1 MRYPR
6 STTPATSVTNQP
18 SSPSLS
24 PASGS
29 GERLSP
35 RDWVGALW
43 DARTLWSRKRA
54 FQLAGALA
62 FYTLFSAAPLLII
75 VVTITG
81 VVFGE
86 EAVSGEI
93 SAQIEQFVG
102 PDAAEL
108 LESAVLRAR
117 IEEAG
122 ILPTLIGAGALLFG
136 ATTVFAQLQSALNH
150 IWGVVPR
157 PSRSGIV
164 VFMLTRLL
172 SFGMV
177 LIIGFLL
184 FVSFVASMALA
195 TLTRFAA
202 DWMPI
207 PPFAATLLDIT
218 LSLALATLL
227 FGFIFK
233 VLPAIDLPWPHAWR
247 GAAVTAAL
255 FVAGQFLISMY
266 LTRTGTASLYGA
278 AGSVVA
284 LLMWV
289 YYSSLIL
296 FFGAAFTRELM
307 GRRGER
313 AAPRSGAVQLR
324 TEIVEEA

>member
-1 MRYPR
+1 M
-6 STTPATSVTNQP
+6 TNQP
-18 SSPSLS
+18 TGST
-24 PASGS
+24 PASSESTPAPSNRRGD
-29 GERLSP
+29 RLTP
-35 RDWVGALW
+35 RDWAGALK
-43 DARTLWSRKRA
+43 DAQSLWSRKRA

-81 VVFGE
+81 VAFGE

-93 SAQIEQFVG
+93 SSQIEQFVG

-108 LESAVLRAR
+108 LESAVMRAR
-117 IEEAG
+117 IDEAG
-122 ILPTLIGAGALLFG
+122 ILPTLIGIGALLFG

-150 IWGVVPR
+150 IWGVVAR

-164 VFMLTRLL
+164 IFVLTRLL

-177 LIIGFLL
+177 LMIGLLL
-184 FVSFVASMALA
+184 FVSFLASMALA
-195 TLTRFAA
+195 AVTRFAA
-202 DWMPI
+202 DWIPI
-207 PPFAATLLDIT
+207 PSLAASLLDIT

-233 VLPAIDLPWPHAWR
+233 VLPAIELPWPHAWR
-247 GAAVTAAL
+247 GAAVTAVF
-255 FVAGQFLISMY
+255 FVTGQFLISMY

-307 GRRGER
+307 RRRGER
-313 AAPRSGAVQLR
+313 VTPRSGAVKLR